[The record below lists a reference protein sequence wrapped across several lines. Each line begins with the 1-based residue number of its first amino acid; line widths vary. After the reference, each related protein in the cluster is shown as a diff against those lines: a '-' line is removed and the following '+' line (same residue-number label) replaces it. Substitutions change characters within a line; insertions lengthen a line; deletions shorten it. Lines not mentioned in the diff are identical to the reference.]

1 MVFVLASGSR
11 LRPNDA
17 LPDALLPPTHTDTVI
32 VQCHFKMRASTAPH
46 RKVKEAQS
54 DDAKH
59 IGLTGSSQTH
69 HAAAQQCNGQGKHRC
84 AMCRACLSAALL
96 DVFLCVLPCP
106 AVNRVS
112 RVIIIIWSLF
122 AVACRIEPRDSLQS

>member
-54 DDAKH
+54 DDTKH
-59 IGLTGSSQTH
+59 IGLTGSSQAH
-69 HAAAQQCNGQGKHRC
+69 RAAAQQCSGQGRHRP
-84 AMCRACLSAALL
+84 AMCEASQPLL
-96 DVFLCVLPCP
+96 VVFLCVFLRP

>member
-1 MVFVLASGSR
+1 VRLIGLLLRVPIFELAAVALPAAAAAFQSMVFVLASGSR

-54 DDAKH
+54 GDAKH
-59 IGLTGSSQTH
+59 IGLTG
-69 HAAAQQCNGQGKHRC
+69 
-84 AMCRACLSAALL
+84 
-96 DVFLCVLPCP
+96 
-106 AVNRVS
+106 
-112 RVIIIIWSLF
+112 
-122 AVACRIEPRDSLQS
+122 